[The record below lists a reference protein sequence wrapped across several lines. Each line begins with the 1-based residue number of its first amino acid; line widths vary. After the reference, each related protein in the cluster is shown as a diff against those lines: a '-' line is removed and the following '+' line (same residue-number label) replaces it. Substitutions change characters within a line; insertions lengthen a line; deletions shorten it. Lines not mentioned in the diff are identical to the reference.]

1 MNTFKFILIIIKLR
15 KQRRILNT
23 LKCLYAPPLWLL
35 ITNRLSWGLGA
46 IFIIIALVEIV
57 GQLAIK
63 DKVFTKNVK
72 IVLLIMSVLV
82 LIGLITTSYFY
93 YAATNSNSGG
103 LVDC

>member
-1 MNTFKFILIIIKLR
+1 M
-15 KQRRILNT
+15 NT

-35 ITNRLSWGLGA
+35 ITNRLSWSIGV

-63 DKVFTKNVK
+63 DKIFTKNVK
-72 IVLLIMSVLV
+72 IIVLIMAILI

-93 YAATNSNSGG
+93 YAGAHFNSGG
-103 LVDC
+103 IDC

>member
-1 MNTFKFILIIIKLR
+1 M
-15 KQRRILNT
+15 NT

-35 ITNRLSWGLGA
+35 ITNRLSWGVGV

-72 IVLLIMSVLV
+72 IIVLIMSILI
-82 LIGLITTSYFY
+82 LIGLITTGYFY
-93 YAATNSNSGG
+93 YGAAHFNSGG
-103 LVDC
+103 LDC

>member
-1 MNTFKFILIIIKLR
+1 MKTFIFTQFTIKLI

-35 ITNRLSWGLGA
+35 VTNRLSWSIGV

-57 GQLAIK
+57 GQVAIK
-63 DKVFTKNVK
+63 EKVFTKNIK
-72 IVLLIMSVLV
+72 IILLIMSALI

-93 YAATNSNSGG
+93 YAGAHFNSGG
-103 LVDC
+103 LNC